1 MSFSNQAVYL
11 AGNQV
16 DACQKRQGSVPLVFV
31 IATYEALAALGCSV
45 RMNVADRLDAGL
57 LVV

>member
-1 MSFSNQAVYL
+1 MPLANQTVYL
-11 AGNQV
+11 AGNQI
-16 DACQKRQGSVPLVFV
+16 DARQKRQGSVPLVFV

>member
-31 IATYEALAALGCSV
+31 IATYEAPLGCSV